1 MLVSSNNRS
10 THFVAT
16 EICTLCTYRSTTRS
30 LTENLNSVSTVYCA
44 SLATEATLMS
54 DTPDNSQG
62 SSDLSPAQR
71 LEAPNTRLIDA
82 SIATINDMD
91 TLRACI
97 AYENQH
103 QQRVPILRLLEK
115 RAIELRS

>member
-1 MLVSSNNRS
+1 MGDIPEQPQN
-10 THFVAT
+10 
-16 EICTLCTYRSTTRS
+16 
-30 LTENLNSVSTVYCA
+30 
-44 SLATEATLMS
+44 
-54 DTPDNSQG
+54 

-82 SIATINDMD
+82 SIAMINDMD

-103 QQRVPILRLLEK
+103 QQRVPILRRLEK
-115 RAIELRS
+115 RANELRSQDDDD

>member
-1 MLVSSNNRS
+1 MD
-10 THFVAT
+10 
-16 EICTLCTYRSTTRS
+16 
-30 LTENLNSVSTVYCA
+30 
-44 SLATEATLMS
+44 

>member
-1 MLVSSNNRS
+1 
-10 THFVAT
+10 
-16 EICTLCTYRSTTRS
+16 
-30 LTENLNSVSTVYCA
+30 
-44 SLATEATLMS
+44 MS
-54 DTPDNSQG
+54 DTPKQPPN

-82 SIATINDMD
+82 GIATINDME

-103 QQRVPILRLLEK
+103 QQRVPILRQLEK
-115 RAIELRS
+115 RANELRSQDDDD

>member
-1 MLVSSNNRS
+1 MSNTPEHSSK
-10 THFVAT
+10 
-16 EICTLCTYRSTTRS
+16 
-30 LTENLNSVSTVYCA
+30 
-44 SLATEATLMS
+44 
-54 DTPDNSQG
+54 
-62 SSDLSPAQR
+62 LSPAQR

-115 RAIELRS
+115 RANELRSQDKRD

>member
-1 MLVSSNNRS
+1 MG
-10 THFVAT
+10 
-16 EICTLCTYRSTTRS
+16 
-30 LTENLNSVSTVYCA
+30 
-44 SLATEATLMS
+44 
-54 DTPDNSQG
+54 DTPEYSRD
-62 SSDLSPAQR
+62 SSELSPAQR

-103 QQRVPILRLLEK
+103 QQRVPILRQLEK
-115 RAIELRS
+115 RAIELRSQDDDD

>member
-1 MLVSSNNRS
+1 
-10 THFVAT
+10 
-16 EICTLCTYRSTTRS
+16 
-30 LTENLNSVSTVYCA
+30 
-44 SLATEATLMS
+44 MS
-54 DTPDNSQG
+54 DTPEHTQD
-62 SSDLSPAQR
+62 SSRLSPAQR

-82 SIATINDMD
+82 GIETINEMD

-115 RAIELRS
+115 RAIELRSQDDDD

>member
-1 MLVSSNNRS
+1 MN
-10 THFVAT
+10 
-16 EICTLCTYRSTTRS
+16 
-30 LTENLNSVSTVYCA
+30 
-44 SLATEATLMS
+44 
-54 DTPDNSQG
+54 DTPEYSQD

-82 SIATINDMD
+82 GIATISDMK

-103 QQRVPILRLLEK
+103 QQRVPILRQLEK
-115 RAIELRS
+115 RANELRSQDKDD

>member
-1 MLVSSNNRS
+1 MSNTPEHSQDSS
-10 THFVAT
+10 
-16 EICTLCTYRSTTRS
+16 E
-30 LTENLNSVSTVYCA
+30 
-44 SLATEATLMS
+44 
-54 DTPDNSQG
+54 
-62 SSDLSPAQR
+62 LSPAQR

-103 QQRVPILRLLEK
+103 QQRVPILRQLEK
-115 RAIELRS
+115 QAIELRSQDDDD

>member
-1 MLVSSNNRS
+1 MSN
-10 THFVAT
+10 
-16 EICTLCTYRSTTRS
+16 
-30 LTENLNSVSTVYCA
+30 
-44 SLATEATLMS
+44 
-54 DTPDNSQG
+54 TPEHSQD

-71 LEAPNTRLIDA
+71 LEAPNTRLINA
-82 SIATINDMD
+82 GIATINDMD

-115 RAIELRS
+115 RAIELRSQDDDD

>member
-1 MLVSSNNRS
+1 MSNTPEHSQDSS
-10 THFVAT
+10 
-16 EICTLCTYRSTTRS
+16 E
-30 LTENLNSVSTVYCA
+30 
-44 SLATEATLMS
+44 
-54 DTPDNSQG
+54 
-62 SSDLSPAQR
+62 LSPAQR

-82 SIATINDMD
+82 SIATINDME

-115 RAIELRS
+115 RAIEVRSQDDDD

>member
-1 MLVSSNNRS
+1 
-10 THFVAT
+10 
-16 EICTLCTYRSTTRS
+16 
-30 LTENLNSVSTVYCA
+30 
-44 SLATEATLMS
+44 MS
-54 DTPDNSQG
+54 DTPEYTQD
-62 SSDLSPAQR
+62 SSELSPAKR

-103 QQRVPILRLLEK
+103 QQRVPILRQLEK
-115 RAIELRS
+115 RAIELRSQDDDD

>member
-1 MLVSSNNRS
+1 MN
-10 THFVAT
+10 
-16 EICTLCTYRSTTRS
+16 
-30 LTENLNSVSTVYCA
+30 
-44 SLATEATLMS
+44 
-54 DTPDNSQG
+54 DTPEHSQD

-71 LEAPNTRLIDA
+71 LKAPNTRLIDA

-103 QQRVPILRLLEK
+103 QQRVPILRQLEK
-115 RAIELRS
+115 RANELRSQDDDD

>member
-1 MLVSSNNRS
+1 MSNTPEHSQDSS
-10 THFVAT
+10 
-16 EICTLCTYRSTTRS
+16 E
-30 LTENLNSVSTVYCA
+30 
-44 SLATEATLMS
+44 
-54 DTPDNSQG
+54 
-62 SSDLSPAQR
+62 LSPAQR

-103 QQRVPILRLLEK
+103 QQRVPILRQLEK
-115 RAIELRS
+115 RANELRSQKDND

>member
-1 MLVSSNNRS
+1 MG
-10 THFVAT
+10 
-16 EICTLCTYRSTTRS
+16 
-30 LTENLNSVSTVYCA
+30 
-44 SLATEATLMS
+44 
-54 DTPDNSQG
+54 DTPEYSQD

-103 QQRVPILRLLEK
+103 QQRVPILRQLEK
-115 RAIELRS
+115 RAIELRSQDDDD